1 MGKWLKSPK
10 ELVFEVRDRV
20 AYMMLNRPEKR
31 NASSINLHR
40 EFVATCM
47 EGGGRSERGA
57 GRGLQATHKRIVNV
71 GLELMGWQNL
81 PRLAAETTDAP
92 LCRTSSGNSSTT
104 PASWASKR
112 PCGNATRLC

>member
-1 MGKWLKSPK
+1 MFSMNCPSIRKPSANERSKDIGMGKWLKSPK

-20 AYMMLNRPEKR
+20 AYIMLNRPEKR

-40 EFVATCM
+40 EFVATCL

-71 GLELMGWQNL
+71 GLELMG
-81 PRLAAETTDAP
+81 
-92 LCRTSSGNSSTT
+92 
-104 PASWASKR
+104 
-112 PCGNATRLC
+112 